1 MDNLEEIVADLIL
14 CEFSDYETSKILST
28 DQQTLRTQAR
38 VPQQQ
43 RIQQNMKN
51 MRNDMR
57 STDPLIRKKALL
69 QKQLAQVI
77 TQIRQK
83 QEQNNNSNTVDVAGG
98 GTNTNTNNGGL

>member
-1 MDNLEEIVADLIL
+1 
-14 CEFSDYETSKILST
+14 
-28 DQQTLRTQAR
+28 
-38 VPQQQ
+38 
-43 RIQQNMKN
+43 
-51 MRNDMR
+51 MR

-98 GTNTNTNNGGL
+98 GTNTNNGGI